1 MKFSLKSYTDCGK
14 CSYATLMDE
23 FDTEK
28 DEIRLRGKKVEINT
42 LEDLFPFLWN
52 NPGVQAHDNV
62 SHKSVADFG
71 STGTWWDHRYI
82 ESIEDSEKEI
92 KKLEK
97 RLAKATETN
106 KPKIQARI
114 EYENKNIASLRRII
128 EWHNETMNECK
139 EKLRHDNQ

>member
-28 DEIRLRGKKVEINT
+28 DEIRLGGKKVEINT

-52 NPGVQAHDNV
+52 IPGVRVRDNV
-62 SHKSVADFG
+62 SNKSVADFG
-71 STGTWWDHRYI
+71 STGTWWEHRYG

-128 EWHNETMNECK
+128 EWNNETMNECK
-139 EKLRHDNQ
+139 EKLRNDNQ

>member
-14 CSYATLMDE
+14 CSYGTLMDE

-28 DEIRLRGKKVEINT
+28 DEIRLSGKKVAINT

-52 NPGVQAHDNV
+52 IPGVQACDNV
-62 SHKSVADFG
+62 SNKSVADFG
-71 STGTWWDHRYI
+71 STGTWWDHRYGA
-82 ESIEDSEKEI
+82 SIEDSEKEI

-114 EYENKNIASLRRII
+114 EYEKKNIASLRRII
-128 EWHNETMNECK
+128 ECK

>member
-28 DEIRLRGKKVEINT
+28 DEIRLGGKKVEINT

-52 NPGVQAHDNV
+52 IPGVRVRDNV
-62 SHKSVADFG
+62 SGKSVADFG
-71 STGTWWDHRYI
+71 STGTWWDHRYG
-82 ESIEDSEKEI
+82 ESIKEDEARLKR
-92 KKLEK
+92 LEK

-106 KPKIQARI
+106 KPKIQEKI
-114 EYENKNIASLRRII
+114 EYEHKSIESLRRII
-128 EWHNETMNECK
+128 EWSNERMNECK
-139 EKLRHDNQ
+139 EAIRADNK